1 MTAQP
6 VDNDKSTGAAAPSLP
21 RIELR
26 ADRIGVEFRF
36 TYAFHA
42 RELRFERD
50 AGDGFERL
58 FAETFS
64 CHADRH
70 DPSELYIQLEDL
82 WSNPRLLS
90 SNANRRDAENLA
102 RRFLAA
108 LPGSLEQA
116 IDRLEAEGG
125 AGSPLHSRTC
135 EDIALVAHVV
145 ERFMVDHQLRDH
157 PQVRMAP
164 LHLRKLAFRATQV
177 VMRTHVSDEFLGRY
191 LAGEAELDT
200 DREFGAFYAIAS
212 GDREATERTVLA
224 VAERA
229 FHRWLEQVCLDE
241 ESNAFETEGSPFR
254 ERADEVLAAFAA
266 SGEGPVSLARELSVF
281 LRRPK
286 NRDCRRVLD
295 KLETWFLRQYDVH
308 HGAVVLNQKA
318 QLEQGPDEPD
328 GVLSR
333 HSRRNYLIALT
344 VLAAPFC
351 LASIR
356 YEGAWR
362 TVLDAW
368 VSIEVVG
375 VIGLAIW
382 FVGYRF
388 LVKKDLTFFHTAV
401 PRIAAGIIVGYLPV
415 FLIDEVWD
423 LAGQSAS
430 TLATIVVMLSMPTLI
445 YIYVEVQRKL
455 RDVNLAFRRALDVF
469 LLGVIQSAAFGL
481 VVTSLLGPLMST
493 RNWGRNGAW
502 REGAGDVTLLE
513 LRSNLD
519 PFLGELPRIM
529 GIEPFPAFPT
539 AILLMSVLAF
549 FIGTFLQL
557 LWEELPITEPM

>member
-1 MTAQP
+1 VTAQP
-6 VDNDKSTGAAAPSLP
+6 VESAQRTGASASSLP
-21 RIELR
+21 RVELR
-26 ADRIGVEFRF
+26 VDRVGVRFRF

-50 AGDGFERL
+50 SGEGFERL

-90 SNANRRDAENLA
+90 SGANRRDAENLA

-108 LPGSLEQA
+108 LPGCLERA

-135 EDIALVAHVV
+135 EDIALVAHVA
-145 ERFMVDHQLRDH
+145 ERFMGDHQLRDH
-157 PQVRMAP
+157 PQVRIAP

-177 VMRTHVSDEFLGRY
+177 VMRAHVSDEFLGRY

-241 ESNAFETEGSPFR
+241 ENNAFETEGSPFR
-254 ERADEVLAAFAA
+254 DRAEEVLAAFAA
-266 SGEGPVSLARELSVF
+266 NGEGPVSWSRELSVF
-281 LRRPK
+281 LRRPN
-286 NRDCRRVLD
+286 NRDCCRVLD

-328 GVLSR
+328 RVLSR

-351 LASIR
+351 LAAIR
-356 YEGAWR
+356 YDGVWR

-368 VSIEVVG
+368 VSIEVVA
-375 VIGLAIW
+375 VIALAIW

-388 LVKKDLTFFHTAV
+388 LVKKDLTFFHAAV

-430 TLATIVVMLSMPTLI
+430 TLATVVVVLSMPTLV

-455 RDVNLAFRRALDVF
+455 RDANLAFRRALDVF
-469 LLGVIQSAAFGL
+469 LLGLIQSAAFGL

-493 RNWGRNGAW
+493 RNWGNGDW
-502 REGAGDVTLLE
+502 REGTGEVTLFE
-513 LRSNLD
+513 LRSHLD

>member
-6 VDNDKSTGAAAPSLP
+6 AESVEGTRTSAPSLP
-21 RIELR
+21 RIELLV
-26 ADRIGVEFRF
+26 DRIGVRFRF

-42 RELRFERD
+42 RELRFEAD

-70 DPSELYIQLEDL
+70 DPSELYIQLEDI

-90 SNANRRDAENLA
+90 PGANRRDVENLA

-108 LPGSLEQA
+108 LPACLEQA

-135 EDIALVAHVV
+135 EDVALVTHVV
-145 ERFMVDHQLRDH
+145 ERFIVDHQLRDH
-157 PQVRMAP
+157 PQLRIAP
-164 LHLRKLAFRATQV
+164 LHLRKLAFRTTQV
-177 VMRTHVSDEFLGRY
+177 VMRTHVSEEFLARY
-191 LAGEAELDT
+191 LAGEAELDRE
-200 DREFGAFYAIAS
+200 REFGAFFAIAS
-212 GDREATERTVLA
+212 GDREAIERTVLA

-229 FHRWLEQVCLDE
+229 FHRWLEQVCLDVE
-241 ESNAFETEGSPFR
+241 NPAFEIEGSPFR
-254 ERADEVLAAFAA
+254 DRAEEVAAAFSA
-266 SGEGPVSLARELSVF
+266 SGEGPVSRARELSVF
-281 LRRPK
+281 LRRPH

-318 QLEQGPDEPD
+318 QLERGADDP
-328 GVLSR
+328 GRVLSR
-333 HSRRNYLIALT
+333 HSRKNYLIALG
-344 VLAAPFC
+344 VLASPFL
-351 LASIR
+351 LAMLH
-356 YEGAWR
+356 YEGTWR
-362 TVLDAW
+362 TVLDVW
-368 VSIEVVG
+368 VSIEIVV
-375 VIGLAIW
+375 VISLAIW
-382 FVGYRF
+382 FFGYRF
-388 LVKKDLTFFHTAV
+388 LVKKDLTFFHAGV

-423 LAGQSAS
+423 LAGQSAT
-430 TLATIVVMLSMPTLI
+430 TLATVVVVLSMPTLV
-445 YIYVEVQRKL
+445 YIYVEVQSKL
-455 RDVNLAFRRALDVF
+455 RDTELAFRRALDVF
-469 LLGVIQSAAFGL
+469 LLGVIQSAAFGF

-493 RNWGRNGAW
+493 RNWGDGAW
-502 REGAGDVTLLE
+502 RESTGDVTLSQLQAHLE
-513 LRSNLD
+513 
-519 PFLGELPRIM
+519 PVLGELPRIM

-539 AILLMSVLAF
+539 AILLMSVMAF